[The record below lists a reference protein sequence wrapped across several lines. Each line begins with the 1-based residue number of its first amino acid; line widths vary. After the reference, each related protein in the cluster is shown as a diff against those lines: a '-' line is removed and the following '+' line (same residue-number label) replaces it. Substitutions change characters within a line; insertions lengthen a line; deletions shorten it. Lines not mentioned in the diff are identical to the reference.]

1 MVNTSSRRAHSFII
15 CLMKPPGSAATP
27 EDGQAGRGWAST
39 RLCLGLIAGWALLGT
54 ATCAVTFII
63 STIPAQVGF
72 GRTIPLPLDII
83 EAALALGM
91 LPLCTVGP
99 VGLLVT
105 GCAYLRHSAHQ
116 GARWVT
122 VWTAVAAAS
131 LAIEALFWSRLIHML
146 GTRYANLP
154 HPSWHALDFAVG
166 YLVVG
171 AAMACVVIGA
181 RRSLGR
187 SRAA

>member
-1 MVNTSSRRAHSFII
+1 M
-15 CLMKPPGSAATP
+15 
-27 EDGQAGRGWAST
+27 
-39 RLCLGLIAGWALLGT
+39 RLCLGLIAGWALLGAT
-54 ATCAVTFII
+54 ACAVTFAI

-105 GCAYLRHSAHQ
+105 GWAYLRHSAHE
-116 GARWVT
+116 GARWVIA
-122 VWTAVAAAS
+122 WTAVASTS
-131 LAIEALFWSRLIHML
+131 LAIEALFWSRLMHML

-154 HPSWHALDFAVG
+154 HPSWHALDFVVG
-166 YLVVG
+166 YLVIG
-171 AAMACVVIGA
+171 TAMAFVLIGA
-181 RRSLGR
+181 RRSAGR
-187 SRAA
+187 SRTA